1 MKTITAAATIITE
14 ENVLKK
20 VNRIAPS
27 QESLRNVQRNKAVF
41 FFFLQV
47 NRHRRQKEKEKKKS
61 FEIRKEMSLFAGAA
75 AWDQAVVH
83 LGGFSPPPEM

>member
-47 NRHRRQKEKEKKKS
+47 NRHRRQKEKEKKKEFRDQKGDELVRRS
-61 FEIRKEMSLFAGAA
+61 CRLGSGGGA
-75 AWDQAVVH
+75 
-83 LGGFSPPPEM
+83 LGRIFSTS